1 MELKD
6 LKSLIKL
13 VTETDITEFN
23 MESAVGKIHIK
34 RGPDKE
40 IVYASAPVAAAP
52 VFAPPASAAA
62 PAVAP
67 AAASAGAKEVN
78 SKYEAIPSPIV
89 GTFYRKPSPEAD
101 VFCKIGDVVE
111 AGQVLCLVEA
121 MKMFN
126 EIEVE
131 FKCKII
137 EIVKEDATP
146 VEYGE
151 TLFLVE
157 RL

>member
-13 VTETDITEFN
+13 VTDTDITEFN

-34 RGPDKE
+34 RGQDRE

-52 VFAPPASAAA
+52 AVSMAA
-62 PAVAP
+62 PAPAP
-67 AAASAGAKEVN
+67 AAATEAVVN

-89 GTFYRKPSPEAD
+89 GTFYRKPSPEAEP
-101 VFCKIGDVVE
+101 FCKTGDIVE
-111 AGQVLCLVEA
+111 AGQVLCIVEA

-137 EIVKEDATP
+137 EVVKADAAP